1 MINVSVAA
9 IASPAAVSG
18 ADATTSASGNSAISE
33 GQSTFQAL
41 LAPTIAA
48 DDTATSEASSPS
60 NAVTGLE
67 LAGTQA
73 QHKDGAADADG
84 NDLPVEDSPQ
94 NVLATDARTDALRSS
109 MALAGGLGG
118 LRLGL
123 QHLLSADAGDNPLPT
138 VLDDGVPTRSDLER
152 FNSGPHRL
160 PGLGQLNSAAT
171 LMVPPGAV
179 SSHAPLPQSA
189 VGDSREVAASLPVDV
204 LDGEALDTY
213 LDRFSSGPHRLPAS
227 AMAAFGAAQLLKLAD
242 ANARPSTGSVAELTR
257 GVVDVGLNPTLT
269 QGVAAPASAAS
280 AASATATGFGQAPGS
295 AAWGQALDQQ
305 VMLMLNRGAQ
315 EARIRLH
322 PQELG
327 QLDIRLS
334 MGGDRVDLNFS
345 VQHAAVAGALQQ
357 HMSQLTQML
366 ADQGLSLGQAS
377 VSHDQAQSGNSTGQ
391 NAQSN
396 GSNGAFAMNPD
407 AEIEI
412 NHLVYQPAARGLLD
426 IFA

>member
-1 MINVSVAA
+1 MINVSVAT
-9 IASPAAVSG
+9 IASPTGVSG
-18 ADATTSASGNSAISE
+18 TDAATSASGNNASSAA
-33 GQSTFQAL
+33 GQSAFQAL
-41 LAPTIAA
+41 LAPKIAA
-48 DDTATSEASSPS
+48 GDVAASEASSPS
-60 NAVTGLE
+60 DAVTGLE
-67 LAGTQA
+67 LAGIQA

-84 NDLPVEDSPQ
+84 KDLPVVDSSLILIAAGA
-94 NVLATDARTDALRSS
+94 VTDTQRGDTASVSGPGTLRSGMQQ
-109 MALAGGLGG
+109 MANDDAEVNPP
-118 LRLGL
+118 
-123 QHLLSADAGDNPLPT
+123 LLT
-138 VLDDGVPTRSDLER
+138 LDDGLPTSSDLER

-160 PGLGQLNSAAT
+160 PGLALLTSAAS
-171 LMVPPGAV
+171 LLAPPGVANG
-179 SSHAPLPQSA
+179 HTPLLQSA
-189 VGDSREVAASLPVDV
+189 VGDLREATPTLPIDLV
-204 LDGEALDTY
+204 DGEAPNAY
-213 LDRFSSGPHRLPAS
+213 LDRLSTGPHRLPAS

-257 GVVDVGLNPTLT
+257 GAVDIGLNPALT

-280 AASATATGFGQAPGS
+280 ATATGFGQSPGS

-322 PQELG
+322 PQEMG

-357 HMSQLTQML
+357 HMPQLTQML

-396 GSNGAFAMNPD
+396 GRNAAFAMNPD
-407 AEIEI
+407 GEIEI

>member
-1 MINVSVAA
+1 MINVSVAT
-9 IASPAAVSG
+9 IASPTGVSG
-18 ADATTSASGNSAISE
+18 TDAATSASGNNASSAA
-33 GQSTFQAL
+33 GQSAFQAL
-41 LAPTIAA
+41 LAPKIAA
-48 DDTATSEASSPS
+48 GDVAASEASSPS
-60 NAVTGLE
+60 DAVTGLE
-67 LAGTQA
+67 LAGIQA

-84 NDLPVEDSPQ
+84 NDLPLEASPQ
-94 NVLATDARTDALRSS
+94 NVLATDARTDALRNG
-109 MALAGGLGG
+109 MALASGLGG

-123 QHLLSADAGDNPLPT
+123 QHRLSADAGDNPLPI

-171 LMVPPGAV
+171 LMVPPEAV
-179 SSHAPLPQSA
+179 NSHAPLPQSA

-213 LDRFSSGPHRLPAS
+213 LDRLSTGPHRLPAS

-257 GVVDVGLNPTLT
+257 GAVDIGLNPALT

-280 AASATATGFGQAPGS
+280 ATATGFGQSPGS

-322 PQELG
+322 PQEMG

-357 HMSQLTQML
+357 HMPQLTQML

-396 GSNGAFAMNPD
+396 GRNAAFAMNPD
-407 AEIEI
+407 GEIEI

>member
-1 MINVSVAA
+1 MINVQVATT
-9 IASPAAVSG
+9 ASPTGMSG
-18 ADATTSASGNSAISE
+18 ADATTSASGDNASSA
-33 GQSTFQAL
+33 GQSAFQAL
-41 LAPTIAA
+41 LAPAIVA
-48 DDTATSEASSPS
+48 DDAVASGALSPN

-67 LAGTQA
+67 LADTLA
-73 QHKDGAADADG
+73 QDKQGAAGADG
-84 NDLPVEDSPQ
+84 KDLPVVDSSLIL
-94 NVLATDARTDALRSS
+94 LAAGAVTDTQPGDTASVSGPGTLRPGMQQMANTDAEVNPP
-109 MALAGGLGG
+109 
-118 LRLGL
+118 
-123 QHLLSADAGDNPLPT
+123 LLTLDEGLPT
-138 VLDDGVPTRSDLER
+138 SSDLER

-160 PGLGQLNSAAT
+160 PGLALLTSAAS
-171 LMVPPGAV
+171 LLAPPGAAN
-179 SSHAPLPQSA
+179 SHTPLLQSA
-189 VGDSREVAASLPVDV
+189 VGDLRETTPTLPIDLV
-204 LDGEALDTY
+204 DGEAPNAY
-213 LDRFSSGPHRLPAS
+213 LDRFSSGPHRLPPS
-227 AMAAFGAAQLLKLAD
+227 GMAAFGAAQLLKLAD

-257 GVVDVGLNPTLT
+257 GAVDIGLNPAMT
-269 QGVAAPASAAS
+269 QGVAAPAS

-396 GSNGAFAMNPD
+396 GRNGAFAMNPD